1 MQGDRFL
8 VQHGD
13 QTIAVKEDNLV
24 IFDDRNEVVEFT
36 DGGKQRFKQCHPDKG
51 GDGAVFTLLRALL

>member
-24 IFDDRNEVVEFT
+24 IFDEGKKVEEFT
-36 DGGKQRFKQCHPDKG
+36 DGGKQHFKQCHPDKG
-51 GDGAVFTLLRALL
+51 GDRAVFTLLRALL